1 VVKPVLTTSKFKN
14 MKKLSF
20 LFVAL
25 ALVGFVTLSSCKSS
39 TQPAEEA
46 TEEVVEEAAPEESQE
61 MVDTAAAP
69 MEEGAEEV
77 VE

>member
-1 VVKPVLTTSKFKN
+1 

-25 ALVGFVTLSSCKSS
+25 ALVGFVALSSCKSS
-39 TQPAEEA
+39 TKPAEEA
-46 TEEVVEEAAPEESQE
+46 ATEVVEEAAEAVEEAA
-61 MVDTAAAP
+61 DTVAAA
-69 MEEGAEEV
+69 AEEAVEQV